1 MEAIEWS
8 GLKKNVRS
16 DLTVNLQEAFI
27 NLAKTANEEGVA
39 VDLSGVNDDLTG
51 EEKERSAVPERLR
64 VESGHVMFPA
74 ASDAIRVKYEPNV
87 GRHVVAARDVM
98 PGEVIFME
106 SPIVSCLI
114 DEHVESICLV
124 CLRYTSSPLPCPT
137 CSDVS
142 FCSIDCRTQ
151 ALQTFHKYE
160 CRLTHVFQETGIKD
174 LPLLL
179 LAFRAVSQKPVEY
192 FVKNAERL
200 NEPDPR
206 FGLGEDG
213 DYNSSDYA
221 TLYHLCTHSHRRDST
236 DIYSKTIFA
245 AFLLRCLQEVGYFK
259 SVSASAPGLTLS
271 EPELLVGRILK
282 HFLDC
287 IQFNTHTI
295 EVSRIHTPSRLSN
308 INNSFSPF
316 TRTELWL
323 GTPRRGSGR
332 VPPGTQ

>member
-1 MEAIEWS
+1 MEDDIEDDIDDDNAGTDS
-8 GLKKNVRS
+8 ERF
-16 DLTVNLQEAFI
+16 TVE
-27 NLAKTANEEGVA
+27 TAH
-39 VDLSGVNDDLTG
+39 
-51 EEKERSAVPERLR
+51 K
-64 VESGHVMFPA
+64 MFPA
-74 ASDAIRVKYEPNV
+74 ASDAIRVKYEPSV

-98 PGEVIFME
+98 PGEVLFME
-106 SPIVSCLI
+106 SPLVSCLM
-114 DEHVESICLV
+114 DDHVESICLV

-192 FVKNAERL
+192 FIKNEERL
-200 NEPDPR
+200 SESEPR
-206 FGLGEDG
+206 FGVEEGEQ
-213 DYNSSDYA
+213 YLSSDYA
-221 TLYHLCTHSHRRDST
+221 ALYNLCTHTQRRDSN

-245 AFLLRCLQEVGYFK
+245 AFLLRCLQEVGYFR
-259 SVSASAPGLTLS
+259 SVSSAPPSLTLS
-271 EPELLVGRILK
+271 EPEVLVGRILK

-295 EVSRIHTPSRLSN
+295 EVRENQANMAL
-308 INNSFSPF
+308 
-316 TRTELWL
+316 
-323 GTPRRGSGR
+323 
-332 VPPGTQ
+332 